1 MEPTTTSELST
12 WTPLSEP
19 ATAFA
24 AGMLAL
30 VAALAAAFAST
41 MAAPLFAAMLA
52 VGLGANAG
60 MLTVH
65 AAAPARWALSRAL
78 GWGLV
83 AVGWI
88 GFAVLLLHTPLAYP
102 GTLRAVA
109 AALVVLGAGMR
120 LLDRFA
126 QDSTAAPLLA
136 VTLFFGA
143 GAIAVVWFR
152 GLPALAERPLQA
164 IAIAAAL
171 ELCAAGTA
179 WLEEAW
185 LEHTKRRAALARSVP
200 RPGVRY
206 FELRRA

>member
-1 MEPTTTSELST
+1 MKPTTNSELPT

-30 VAALAAAFAST
+30 TAALAAALASKI
-41 MAAPLFAAMLA
+41 AAPLFAAMLA
-52 VGLGANAG
+52 FGLGANAG
-60 MLTVH
+60 MLAVQ
-65 AAAPARWALSRAL
+65 AAPPARWALSRAL
-78 GWGLV
+78 GWGLAV
-83 AVGWI
+83 VGWI

-109 AALVVLGAGMR
+109 AGLVVLGAALR
-120 LLDRFA
+120 LLDRLG

-143 GAIAVVWFR
+143 AAMAVVWF
-152 GLPALAERPLQA
+152 GVLPPLAERPLQA

-171 ELCAAGTA
+171 E
-179 WLEEAW
+179 
-185 LEHTKRRAALARSVP
+185 
-200 RPGVRY
+200 
-206 FELRRA
+206 

>member
-1 MEPTTTSELST
+1 MKPPTTSDLPP

-30 VAALAAAFAST
+30 AAALAAALASK
-41 MAAPLFAAMLA
+41 MAAPLFAAMVA

-60 MLTVH
+60 MLAVH
-65 AAAPARWALSRAL
+65 AAPPARWAVARAL
-78 GWGLV
+78 GWGLAV
-83 AVGWI
+83 VGWI
-88 GFAVLLLHTPLAYP
+88 GLGVLLLHTPLAYP

-109 AALVVLGAGMR
+109 AGLVVLGAAMR
-120 LLDRFA
+120 LLDRLA
-126 QDSTAAPLLA
+126 EDSTATPLLA

-143 GAIAVVWFR
+143 AAIAVLWF
-152 GLPALAERPLQA
+152 GDSPPLAQRPLHT

-171 ELCAAGTA
+171 ELCAAGSA

-185 LEHTKRRAALARSVP
+185 IEHAKRRAAFARSGT
-200 RPGVRY
+200 RPAAGY
-206 FELRRA
+206 LAMRRT

>member
-1 MEPTTTSELST
+1 MEPTTTSELPA

-30 VAALAAAFAST
+30 AAALAAAFAWN

-65 AAAPARWALSRAL
+65 AAAPPRWALCRTL

-83 AVGWI
+83 VVGWI

-102 GTLRAVA
+102 GTLRGVA
-109 AALVVLGAGMR
+109 AGLVALGAAMR
-120 LLDRFA
+120 LLDRLA
-126 QDSTAAPLLA
+126 QESKAAPLLP
-136 VTLFFGA
+136 VTLFFSA
-143 GAIAVVWFR
+143 AAIAVVSF
-152 GLPALAERPLQA
+152 GVLPPLAERPLQA
-164 IAIAAAL
+164 IAIAASL
-171 ELCAAGTA
+171 ELCAAGAA

-185 LEHTKRRAALARSVP
+185 LEHAKRRAALARNVT
-200 RPGVRY
+200 RPHADYLEPGRT
-206 FELRRA
+206 